1 MDKLKSLV
9 IEGAI
14 EWAVLLSIRADI
26 PSGPL
31 ALDESSDCNSFKT
44 SDLEHSNSCGQTLC
58 DETLDADGT
67 RGGTDVLKH
76 CSKNSFNMLAL
87 QASLVAVIPLW
98 DRAGT
103 VLFVLRRCF
112 IVFQNCF

>member
-58 DETLDADGT
+58 GETLDAVFCELLGKISYGT
-67 RGGTDVLKH
+67 MRLGEQSPEIQLGCMRGLGG
-76 CSKNSFNMLAL
+76 SEQPAPSEAF
-87 QASLVAVIPLW
+87 
-98 DRAGT
+98 
-103 VLFVLRRCF
+103 
-112 IVFQNCF
+112 

>member
-1 MDKLKSLV
+1 M
-9 IEGAI
+9 
-14 EWAVLLSIRADI
+14 LLSIRADI

-31 ALDESSDCNSFKT
+31 ALDVSSDCNSSKT

-98 DRAGT
+98 DRTGT
-103 VLFVLRRCF
+103 VHALWLAQMLHCFLKLLLTCISQVWQRR
-112 IVFQNCF
+112 IA